1 MKVSK
6 LDEFCDVLSEA
17 IESNRPWLVDLEV
30 DPGGKVP
37 SVGTYPGLGITL
49 GPVLTFGYLV
59 AKHAWQEK

>member
-6 LDEFCDVLSEA
+6 LDEFCDVLLEA

-30 DPGGKVP
+30 DPGVKVP
-37 SVGTYPGLGITL
+37 SVGTYPGPGITL

-59 AKHAWQEK
+59 PKHA